1 MRYCT
6 AGGGQLYVI
15 FLDRKMKMNREAYN
29 IIILGSGSLLDLL
42 FYGMEISNYSFNIC
56 GIYDEKDEIL
66 SYRGISVSNICN
78 LNELKNSEIDFVF
91 NCLSYRVEFEK
102 LLMEYFSVEKV
113 KRLEEI
119 EVFLTKKQRMEFL
132 KKRTYMESK
141 SLYEKNNASVGE
153 FTYGVPAHYI
163 KHRFDKKTIEK
174 LLEIKWWDWDYEKI
188 YDAIPLL
195 QSGEVDQLINEASKD
210 DVVAFND

>member
-6 AGGGQLYVI
+6 AGGGQLHVI

-119 EVFLTKKQRMEFL
+119 EV
-132 KKRTYMESK
+132 
-141 SLYEKNNASVGE
+141 
-153 FTYGVPAHYI
+153 
-163 KHRFDKKTIEK
+163 
-174 LLEIKWWDWDYEKI
+174 
-188 YDAIPLL
+188 
-195 QSGEVDQLINEASKD
+195 
-210 DVVAFND
+210 